1 MKLFN
6 LLLLKIL
13 EIKAKH
19 KWLKYCDLFVK
30 NDNEKAIMKAYGE
43 WRKANQKY
51 IRKEMHYYE
60 GRTY

>member
-13 EIKAKH
+13 EIKAKR
-19 KWLKYCDLFVK
+19 KWLKYCDLFAK
-30 NDNEKAIMKAYGE
+30 NTNEKAIMKAYGK

-51 IRKEMHYYE
+51 IRKEMQYYE
-60 GRTY
+60 GRTH